1 MPTFTIAL
9 KRAIELT
16 GGTCEI
22 TEMSFKGAAMGG
34 IMKLTGG
41 NIGVGYMPIFD
52 PDYKH
57 ILTGK
62 IVDHFFNREIGTESL
77 DLFQQKMRTKLN
89 EIMPYY
95 NQLYKSVEIPY
106 EALSTINL
114 ETKSKNSSIGTENTT
129 ADSTG
134 NATTDNGSRS
144 VTSTTPQTMLAGN
157 EDYASAA
164 SDTTS
169 KNISA
174 SENNSSAEST
184 TEAETEGDSTV
195 TGYQGSPADLIM
207 RFRDSL
213 INIDLM
219 VIRDLEELFMQIFNN
234 SDSYTPG
241 GFSYYGYY

>member
-16 GGTCEI
+16 GGEIEI
-22 TEMSFKGAAMGG
+22 TNMTFKGADMGG
-34 IMKLTGG
+34 IMKFTGG
-41 NIGVGYMPIFD
+41 NIGIGYMPIFD
-52 PDYKH
+52 PNYKD

-77 DLFQQKMRTKLN
+77 DLFQQKMRSKLN

-106 EALSTINL
+106 EALSTVNL
-114 ETKSKNSSIGTENTT
+114 ETKSKNTTSGTENTV

-144 VTSTTPQTMLAGN
+144 VTSTTPQTMLSGN

-169 KNISA
+169 KNVSA
-174 SENNSSAEST
+174 STNNSVAEST
-184 TEAETEGDSTV
+184 NDAESTGDSLV
-195 TGYQGSPADLIM
+195 SGYQGSPADLIM

-234 SDSYTPG
+234 SDSYPR
-241 GFSYYGYY
+241 GFYYGYY